1 LIERGRH
8 GRFSSIANR
17 RTEAQRQFPS
27 ICFCVIEPIRSD
39 RSLSAGEVE
48 GSRPGVFGIIA
59 MAVFLAGLYQVAE
72 ERRIRAFGSHPVH
85 SGSHRQCTFDLRS
98 LRIDHSYR
106 RVRHQ
111 LHGFCNGGDSL
122 DGALL

>member
-1 LIERGRH
+1 
-8 GRFSSIANR
+8 
-17 RTEAQRQFPS
+17 
-27 ICFCVIEPIRSD
+27 
-39 RSLSAGEVE
+39 
-48 GSRPGVFGIIA
+48 
-59 MAVFLAGLYQVAE
+59 MAVFLAGLYLAGLYQVAE

-122 DGALL
+122 EGALL